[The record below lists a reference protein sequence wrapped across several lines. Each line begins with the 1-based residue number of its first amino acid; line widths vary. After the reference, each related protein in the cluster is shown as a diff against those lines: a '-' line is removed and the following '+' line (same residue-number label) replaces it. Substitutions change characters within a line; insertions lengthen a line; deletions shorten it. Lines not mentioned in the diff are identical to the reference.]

1 MNFINKYG
9 KGILI
14 CLLIAIPSWIIGKM
28 FPVIGGAVIA
38 ILAGMIIAMFWND
51 KGKAEAGIKWTSK
64 VILQTAVVLL
74 GFGYIPFQTGFSLIF
89 LTLSLCLFCY
99 AMYFSL
105 SFVVSPS

>member
-51 KGKAEAGIKWTSK
+51 KKNLPKQGLNG
-64 VILQTAVVLL
+64 LL
-74 GFGYIPFQTGFSLIF
+74 K
-89 LTLSLCLFCY
+89 
-99 AMYFSL
+99 
-105 SFVVSPS
+105 

>member
-1 MNFINKYG
+1 MGHQMGTHINKYG

-51 KGKAEAGIKWTSK
+51 KK
-64 VILQTAVVLL
+64 
-74 GFGYIPFQTGFSLIF
+74 IF
-89 LTLSLCLFCY
+89 RSRD
-99 AMYFSL
+99 
-105 SFVVSPS
+105 

>member
-51 KGKAEAGIKWTSK
+51 KGKAEVFDAER
-64 VILQTAVVLL
+64 L
-74 GFGYIPFQTGFSLIF
+74 
-89 LTLSLCLFCY
+89 LFC
-99 AMYFSL
+99 
-105 SFVVSPS
+105 VSVIHTREG

>member
-28 FPVIGGAVIA
+28 FPVVGGAVIA

-51 KGKAEAGIKWTSK
+51 KKSPKQGLNG
-64 VILQTAVVLL
+64 LL
-74 GFGYIPFQTGFSLIF
+74 K
-89 LTLSLCLFCY
+89 
-99 AMYFSL
+99 
-105 SFVVSPS
+105 

>member
-51 KGKAEAGIKWTSK
+51 KNLPKQGLNG
-64 VILQTAVVLL
+64 LL
-74 GFGYIPFQTGFSLIF
+74 K
-89 LTLSLCLFCY
+89 
-99 AMYFSL
+99 
-105 SFVVSPS
+105 

>member
-51 KGKAEAGIKWTSK
+51 KKSSEAGIKWTFK
-64 VILQTAVVLL
+64 VIL
-74 GFGYIPFQTGFSLIF
+74 
-89 LTLSLCLFCY
+89 
-99 AMYFSL
+99 
-105 SFVVSPS
+105 

>member
-38 ILAGMIIAMFWND
+38 ILAGMIIAMFWSD
-51 KGKAEAGIKWTSK
+51 KQNAEAGIKWSSK

-74 GFGYIPFQTGFSLIF
+74 CFGMNLGVILRQGNSLY
-89 LTLSLCLFCY
+89 LSLFVRLLFHLY
-99 AMYFSL
+99 L
-105 SFVVSPS
+105 RGL

>member
-9 KGILI
+9 KGILV

-51 KGKAEAGIKWTSK
+51 KQKAEAGIKWTFK
-64 VILQTAVVLL
+64 IVTDGRCITWIWNE
-74 GFGYIPFQTGFSLIF
+74 FRCNF
-89 LTLSLCLFCY
+89 
-99 AMYFSL
+99 
-105 SFVVSPS
+105 

>member
-1 MNFINKYG
+1 MNFVNKYG
-9 KGILI
+9 KGILV

-64 VILQTAVVLL
+64 IVLQTAVVSPKLTTSIVGLFYVRLL
-74 GFGYIPFQTGFSLIF
+74 VF
-89 LTLSLCLFCY
+89 LKLR
-99 AMYFSL
+99 A
-105 SFVVSPS
+105 SFRKVIQ

>member
-28 FPVIGGAVIA
+28 FPVVGGAVIA

-51 KGKAEAGIKWTSK
+51 KKSAEAGIKWTSK

-74 GFGYIPFQTGFSLIF
+74 GFGMNLGVIFETGK
-89 LTLSLCLFCY
+89 
-99 AMYFSL
+99 
-105 SFVVSPS
+105 